1 VEALENIN
9 KALEILKNYNGE
21 NSFII
26 DLKNKVYA
34 YKTKTLNNFDV
45 EYILMN
51 HDRKPIE
58 MNKLVKVAD
67 WWGEKQ
73 QLERGFEFTPKKVK
87 ITWFMGETK
96 TAYHFFC
103 IFRKSQERA
112 TEIFVNKS
120 AILTNPFANDWQ
132 NMEIDFNKYDE
143 KSGKKLFDHQ
153 KDAVKFLVERKKAIL
168 ADQMGMGKSISSIVA
183 ALEGGYERVLII
195 CPASIKLNW
204 KRELMTYVDESEI
217 TIVSGNEWEENKFTI
232 INYDIL
238 KNFYEVPTTTVKKS
252 QLELDDTGKVVKVV
266 KEKEQVSR
274 KKEVIEKAMESSQLY
289 KSKFDLI
296 IIDEAHRLSNTT
308 SGIFKIVSDLV
319 KRSKPNGIFELTGTP
334 ITNKPINFFNLL
346 KLIDAP
352 VAKDWQYYVER
363 YCDGKHFFNKKER
376 AALTSIF
383 LKNAHKSTW
392 YDLTQ
397 QQKWALN
404 EMLEKKCHKIWV
416 TGGASN
422 LEELQEIIKPYYIRR
437 DKTYLDLTQKI
448 VKLVKYDLNEK
459 EREEYNKVW
468 EEFAKDKDD
477 ADKMKHLLEGVAFR
491 QWLANTMVQ
500 RTVQLTNDCLERGE
514 KVVIFT
520 TFDAEQ
526 RCLRDTFK
534 ELAVVHNGKMTA
546 KQKEKS
552 VKDFQ
557 EKDDVKIFIGNMQS
571 AGVGITL
578 TAGSVVIFNSI
589 NYLDGDL
596 KQAEDRIHRLNQDKD
611 CTIYYQ
617 VFNDT
622 YMEHMF
628 YIVHT
633 KEKITETLILNERQK

>member
-1 VEALENIN
+1 MGALENIN

-34 YKTKTLNNFDV
+34 YKTKTLNSFEV

-112 TEIFVNKS
+112 SEIFVNKS
-120 AILTNPFANDWQ
+120 AILTDPFANEWQ
-132 NMEIDFNKYDE
+132 KLEIDFNKYDE
-143 KSGKKLFDHQ
+143 CSGKKLFAHQ
-153 KDAVKFLVERKKAIL
+153 KDAVKFLVDRKKAIL

-183 ALEGGYERVLII
+183 ALEGGYERILII

-204 KRELMTYVDESEI
+204 KRELMTYVKEDDI
-217 TIVSGNEWEENKFTI
+217 TIVSGNEWQDNKFTI

-238 KNFYEVPTTTVKKS
+238 KNFYEVPTITVKQS
-252 QLELDDTGKVVKVV
+252 QLELDDAGKVVKVI
-266 KEKEQVSR
+266 KEKEQVAR
-274 KKEVIEKAMESSQLY
+274 KKDVIDKAMEASQLY
-289 KSKFDLI
+289 QSRFDLI

-319 KRSKPNGIFELTGTP
+319 KRSKPKGIFELTGTP

-346 KLIDAP
+346 RLIDAT
-352 VAKDWQYYVER
+352 VAKDWQHYVER

-376 AALTSIF
+376 DALTAIF

-397 QQKWALN
+397 DEKQSLN
-404 EMLEKKCHKIWV
+404 VMLEQRCHKIWV

-437 DKTYLDLTQKI
+437 DKTYLELTKKI
-448 VKLVKYDLNEK
+448 VKLVKHDLNQE
-459 EREEYNKVW
+459 ERTEYDKVW
-468 EEFAKDKDD
+468 EEFSRDKEN

-491 QWLANTMVQ
+491 QWLANTMVP
-500 RTVQLTNDCLERGE
+500 RTIKLANERINNGE

-520 TFDAEQ
+520 TFDEEQ
-526 RCLRDTFK
+526 RRLYEAFK
-534 ELAVVHNGKMTA
+534 DICVVHNGKMTA

-552 VKDFQ
+552 VKSFQ
-557 EKDDVKIFIGNMQS
+557 ENDEVKAFIGNMQS

-628 YIVHT
+628 EIVHT
-633 KEKITETLILNERQK
+633 KEEITDILILNERQK